1 MRNWLETH
9 SKIQMIFANNF
20 NIKFRNGKIGWHL
33 WYNFYA
39 GHINDLINLLILQTT
54 YSVRKASLFMTFITH
69 LWCCGAVYS
78 KLWIWALIGW
88 IWGGGGRS
96 QPPHH
101 APQQAGGQCKSSLVI
116 FFLLIWALIG
126 WIWGGGG
133 RDQPPHHAPQQTGG
147 QCKSSLVILF
157 IDLFVSSP
165 FLGTMKNIQ
174 KIVWYHD
181 DNNPNYTKN
190 YSCFLLNYCMWCEHI
205 FCCLE

>member
-1 MRNWLETH
+1 MSDTRPTFCWHVARKQKLKSVSLIFDKNEKLVRDTFKN
-9 SKIQMIFANNF
+9 SKIFANNF

-88 IWGGGGRS
+88 IWGGGGRN

-101 APQQAGGQCKSSLVI
+101 AP
-116 FFLLIWALIG
+116 
-126 WIWGGGG
+126 
-133 RDQPPHHAPQQTGG
+133 PQTGG

-157 IDLFVSSP
+157 IDLSSH
-165 FLGTMKNIQ
+165 
-174 KIVWYHD
+174 W
-181 DNNPNYTKN
+181 
-190 YSCFLLNYCMWCEHI
+190 
-205 FCCLE
+205 LELRRRGAGPAASPRPSTNWRPM

>member
-39 GHINDLINLLILQTT
+39 GHINDLINLLILQST

-88 IWGGGGRS
+88 IRGGGGRS

-101 APQQAGGQCKSSLVI
+101 APQQA
-116 FFLLIWALIG
+116 
-126 WIWGGGG
+126 
-133 RDQPPHHAPQQTGG
+133 GG

-205 FCCLE
+205 FCCLD